1 MPRGKKKPTRKNVTT
16 ACLEC
21 KKSKTKCTG
30 NTPCGNCTKRVMN
43 RCKACKNNIKD
54 TDISK
59 LEACGKC
66 KTQASKS
73 CEFPQEKPRRG
84 PPPRQ
89 TNQKAINYTPFDIK
103 DKNIFGEGM
112 LFDYTKGSM
121 NIEEYNSVNDD
132 SLFSEFII
140 FEEPIS
146 EDDKLSST
154 STISTSTIPTAT
166 MQIPTDTAIIPGH
179 LPRTE
184 MDLLLGLSQAPPSII
199 VPLEGQYT
207 AGTQ

>member
-89 TNQKAINYTPFDIK
+89 TNQKAINCITINRIDNNTPFDIK

-112 LFDYTKGSM
+112 LFDKESM

-140 FEEPIS
+140 FEESIS
-146 EDDKLSST
+146 
-154 STISTSTIPTAT
+154 
-166 MQIPTDTAIIPGH
+166 DTAIIPGH

>member
-112 LFDYTKGSM
+112 LFDKESM

-146 EDDKLSST
+146 EEDDKLSST

>member
-89 TNQKAINYTPFDIK
+89 TNQKAINCITINRIDNNTPFDIK

-146 EDDKLSST
+146 
-154 STISTSTIPTAT
+154 
-166 MQIPTDTAIIPGH
+166 DTAIIPGH

>member
-89 TNQKAINYTPFDIK
+89 TNQKAINCITINRIDNNTPFDIK

-146 EDDKLSST
+146 VRISNRQKKTSDKQSFITPYSS
-154 STISTSTIPTAT
+154 PAC
-166 MQIPTDTAIIPGH
+166 Q
-179 LPRTE
+179 
-184 MDLLLGLSQAPPSII
+184 DLKLLRSDLFRINRVWYPILNLRFVKI
-199 VPLEGQYT
+199 
-207 AGTQ
+207 

>member
-146 EDDKLSST
+146 DTPFDIKDKNIFGEGMLFDYTKGSMNIEEYNSVNDDSLFSEFIIFEEP
-154 STISTSTIPTAT
+154 ISASAT
-166 MQIPTDTAIIPGH
+166 GS
-179 LPRTE
+179 
-184 MDLLLGLSQAPPSII
+184 GLASR
-199 VPLEGQYT
+199 LWW
-207 AGTQ
+207 